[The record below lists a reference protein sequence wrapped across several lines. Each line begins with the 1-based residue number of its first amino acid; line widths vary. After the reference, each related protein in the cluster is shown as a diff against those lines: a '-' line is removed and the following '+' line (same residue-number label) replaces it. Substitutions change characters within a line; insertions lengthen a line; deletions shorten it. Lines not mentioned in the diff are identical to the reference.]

1 MRLHVEGAD
10 RGTQLIRVI
19 GDLEG
24 EDALTLARVPEETDD
39 PPPRRRVIDLTEI
52 TFMDSAGVRALLDV
66 ATATTEAGG
75 EIVLVIRGDSY
86 VRRLLEIRGVIH
98 RFRVYATREEA
109 LAG

>member
-52 TFMDSAGVRALLDV
+52 TFMDWALLDV
-66 ATATTEAGG
+66 ATATTDAGG
-75 EIVLVIRGDSY
+75 GIILVIRGDSY

>member
-24 EDALTLARVPEETDD
+24 EDALTLARVPEETD
-39 PPPRRRVIDLTEI
+39 PAPRRRVIDLTEI

-66 ATATTEAGG
+66 ATATTDAGG
-75 EIVLVIRGDSY
+75 GIILVIRGDSY

>member
-24 EDALTLARVPEETDD
+24 EDGLTLARVPEETD
-39 PPPRRRVIDLTEI
+39 PAPRRRVIDLTEI

-86 VRRLLEIRGVIH
+86 LRRLLEVRGVIQ